1 MKTAGSV
8 NLGGYQPAE
17 PNELEAFPALIADL
31 AQAHDLTV
39 GLATVTTDP
48 HLN

>member
-1 MKTAGSV
+1 MNTSGSV
-8 NLGGYQPAE
+8 NLGAYQPAA
-17 PNELEAFPALIADL
+17 PDELEAFPTLIANL
-31 AQAHDLTV
+31 AQAHDLTA